1 MHVSEGVG
9 FLVKVFR
16 EAGSMTVASEGF
28 FVFFESSGKGG
39 FSAFVSEAGP
49 FFLGSTGFS
58 WVF

>member
-28 FVFFESSGKGG
+28 FVFFESGG
-39 FSAFVSEAGP
+39 ELPTSLSDVRPVTVGAV
-49 FFLGSTGFS
+49 
-58 WVF
+58 